1 MSGEHTPG
9 PWATDHECAHESVIG
24 PNGAMVADCA
34 IFGMSKIFRER
45 GGNNVA
51 NARLIAAAPDM
62 LTALHQYANDLRYP
76 PAADSIP
83 RRLAMVEAL
92 IKKASG
98 HD

>member
-9 PWATDHECAHESVIG
+9 PWSVSKGCDQYICADGQWIAATMGVRGYE
-24 PNGAMVADCA
+24 GAV
-34 IFGMSKIFRER
+34 
-45 GGNNVA
+45 

-62 LTALHQYANDLRYP
+62 LAALHQYANDLRYP